1 MIYVLFRG
9 FCRPGQKLAAKL
21 VQSSFA
27 NEDWVPAGG
36 THFGGPRPGMRLVTA
51 DSGRRNISIS
61 LIFLIL
67 SVAQIRPT

>member
-9 FCRPGQKLAAKL
+9 SCRPGQKLAAKL

-36 THFGGPRPGMRLVTA
+36 KHFGGPQPGMRRVTA
-51 DSGRRNISIS
+51 DSSQKHFYI
-61 LIFLIL
+61 
-67 SVAQIRPT
+67 